1 MYKSCVSKES
11 VKKNCSRKESSGSEE
26 STSRIGNTLLRFC
39 GKYKLMATHAK
50 IICCLDKDEIRESYF
65 KGILSF
71 VFEKILSS
79 NLLARKK

>member
-1 MYKSCVSKES
+1 MCKSCVSKES

-26 STSRIGNTLLRFC
+26 NTSRIGNTLLFFY

-50 IICCLDKDEIRESYF
+50 SICCLDKYEIRESYF

-71 VFEKILSS
+71 VFGIILSS